1 MKLRLTFTARFMVR
15 RVIHWDVNIM
25 ISCPQEA
32 KEARVEGEAKVEWVA
47 PGVWERVPLSIS
59 TEFKM

>member
-1 MKLRLTFTARFMVR
+1 MKSRHSLPTFLVCRELD
-15 RVIHWDVNIM
+15 WDVSIM

-32 KEARVEGEAKVEWVA
+32 KEVRVEGEARVEWVA

-59 TEFKM
+59 TEFKT

>member
-1 MKLRLTFTARFMVR
+1 MKIRLTFTARFMVCM
-15 RVIHWDVNIM
+15 VIHWDVNIM

-32 KEARVEGEAKVEWVA
+32 KEARVGGEGRVEWVA
-47 PGVWERVPLSIS
+47 LGVWERVPLSIS